1 MAEKVLVCVAWPYAN
16 GPLHLGHIAGAYLPA
31 DIFARYHRL
40 KGNQVL
46 MVSGS
51 DSHGTPI
58 TVQADREGVSPREL
72 FERYHRIFLETWQ
85 KYGISFDLFTH
96 TDTENHHQVSQDMFL
111 RLLENGYLFRQT
123 QRQFYSEVSRRF
135 LPDRYVEGTCP
146 VCGYERARGDQC
158 ERCGILLEATQL
170 IHPRSRIDGSTPV
183 LRETEHYF
191 FNLPALT
198 ERLLSYLRDKGYW
211 RPNVLTFT
219 LNYIRQGLQPRP
231 ITRDLD
237 WGIPVPLEGFD
248 GKVLYVWFE
257 AVIGYLSATIEWA
270 TLRGCPE
277 AWKDWWYE
285 PSAKIVYFIGKDNI
299 PFHTIIWPAQLI
311 GTGPLYEED
320 RSQRLTLPY
329 DVPANEFLNLEGDKF
344 STSRNWAV
352 WALDAA
358 SRYAVDAL
366 RYYLTAIMPETQ
378 DAEFRWV
385 DFIRHNNEE
394 LLSIWGNL
402 VHRVLTFA
410 TRHFNGK
417 VPMPGRMEPRD
428 AEVLARVDLS
438 FETVGR
444 MIEGC
449 RFRHALETV
458 MGLAAEVNR
467 YLNEREPWKEIREDR
482 TRAATTIYVAMRA
495 IDSLKLMFAPFLP
508 FSSQRVHEM
517 LGDEGDLVGRLTV
530 RSVAERTRE
539 HLVLTYEA
547 DPRIRWEP
555 SRLPP
560 GQRLGEIRPLF
571 EKIDEGRAEEERAR
585 LGQPAA

>member
-1 MAEKVLVCVAWPYAN
+1 MTEKVLVCVAWPYAN

-40 KGNQVL
+40 KGNRVL

-58 TVQADREGVSPREL
+58 TVQADREGVPPRTL

-96 TDTENHHQVSQDMFL
+96 TDTENHHRVAQDMFL
-111 RLLENGYLFRQT
+111 RLLEKGYLFKQT

-135 LPDRYVEGTCP
+135 LPDRYIEGTCP
-146 VCGYERARGDQC
+146 ICGYERARGDQC
-158 ERCGILLEATQL
+158 EQCGVLLEATQL
-170 IHPRSRIDGSTPV
+170 IHPRSRIDGSVPV

-191 FNLPALT
+191 FNLPAFA
-198 ERLLSYLRDKGYW
+198 ESLLDYLRDKGYW

-237 WGIPVPLEGFD
+237 WGIPVPLEGFE

-270 TLRGCPE
+270 SISGNPE
-277 AWKDWWYE
+277 AWKDWWYD
-285 PSAKIVYFIGKDNI
+285 PGAKIVYFIGKDNI

-311 GTGPLYEED
+311 GTERLYEED
-320 RSQRLTLPY
+320 PSKRLILPY

-358 SRYAVDAL
+358 ERYAVDAI
-366 RYYLTAIMPETQ
+366 RYYLTSIMPETQ
-378 DAEFRWV
+378 DAEFRWA

-410 TRHFNGK
+410 VRHFDGE
-417 VPMPGRMEPRD
+417 VPMPGLMEPRD
-428 AEVLARVDLS
+428 AELLARIDVS
-438 FETVGR
+438 FGTVGR
-444 MIEGC
+444 LIEGC
-449 RFRHALETV
+449 RFRQALETL
-458 MGLAAEVNR
+458 MGLAAEANR
-467 YLNEREPWKEIREDR
+467 YLNECEPWREIHGDR
-482 TRAATTIYVAMRA
+482 TRAGTIIYVALRA
-495 IDSLKLMFAPFLP
+495 IDSLKVLLAPFLP

-517 LGDEGDLVGRLTV
+517 LGYEGDLVGRLSV
-530 RSVAERTRE
+530 RSVKEAERE
-539 HLVLTYEA
+539 HLALVYEV
-547 DPRIRWEP
+547 DLRIRWEP
-555 SRLPP
+555 SRLRP
-560 GQRLGEIRPLF
+560 GQRLREIRPLF
-571 EKIDEGRAEEERAR
+571 ERIDEARAEEERAR
-585 LGQPAA
+585 LGQPTT

>member
-96 TDTENHHQVSQDMFL
+96 TDTENHHRVSQDMFL

-135 LPDRYVEGTCP
+135 LPDRYIEGTCP

-158 ERCGILLEATQL
+158 ERCGTLLEATQL

-191 FNLPALT
+191 LNLPAFT
-198 ERLLSYLRDKGYW
+198 EPLLNYLRDKGYW

-237 WGIPVPLEGFD
+237 WGIPVPLEGFE

-270 TLRGCPE
+270 ALRGRPE
-277 AWKDWWYE
+277 AWKDWWYD
-285 PSAKIVYFIGKDNI
+285 PAAKIVYFIGKDNI

-311 GTGPLYEED
+311 GTGRLYEED
-320 RSQRLTLPY
+320 PSRRFTLPY

-449 RFRHALETV
+449 RFRQALETV

>member
-1 MAEKVLVCVAWPYAN
+1 MTEKVLVCVAWPYAN

-96 TDTENHHQVSQDMFL
+96 TDTENHHRVSQDMFL

-135 LPDRYVEGTCP
+135 LPDRYIEGTCP
-146 VCGYERARGDQC
+146 ICGYERARGDQC
-158 ERCGILLEATQL
+158 ERCGTLLEATQL

-191 FNLPALT
+191 LNLPAFT
-198 ERLLSYLRDKGYW
+198 EPLLNYLRDKGYW

-237 WGIPVPLEGFD
+237 WGIPVPLEGFE

-270 TLRGCPE
+270 ALQGRPE
-277 AWKDWWYE
+277 AWKDWWYD
-285 PSAKIVYFIGKDNI
+285 PAAKIVYFIGKDNI

-311 GTGPLYEED
+311 GTGRLY
-320 RSQRLTLPY
+320 
-329 DVPANEFLNLEGDKF
+329 
-344 STSRNWAV
+344 
-352 WALDAA
+352 
-358 SRYAVDAL
+358 
-366 RYYLTAIMPETQ
+366 
-378 DAEFRWV
+378 
-385 DFIRHNNEE
+385 
-394 LLSIWGNL
+394 
-402 VHRVLTFA
+402 
-410 TRHFNGK
+410 
-417 VPMPGRMEPRD
+417 
-428 AEVLARVDLS
+428 
-438 FETVGR
+438 
-444 MIEGC
+444 
-449 RFRHALETV
+449 
-458 MGLAAEVNR
+458 
-467 YLNEREPWKEIREDR
+467 
-482 TRAATTIYVAMRA
+482 
-495 IDSLKLMFAPFLP
+495 
-508 FSSQRVHEM
+508 
-517 LGDEGDLVGRLTV
+517 
-530 RSVAERTRE
+530 
-539 HLVLTYEA
+539 
-547 DPRIRWEP
+547 
-555 SRLPP
+555 
-560 GQRLGEIRPLF
+560 
-571 EKIDEGRAEEERAR
+571 
-585 LGQPAA
+585 

>member
-135 LPDRYVEGTCP
+135 LPDRYIEGTCP
-146 VCGYERARGDQC
+146 ICGYERARGDQC
-158 ERCGILLEATQL
+158 ERCGTLLEATQL

-191 FNLPALT
+191 LNLPAFT
-198 ERLLSYLRDKGYW
+198 EPLLNYLRDKGYW

-311 GTGPLYEED
+311 GTGRLYEED
-320 RSQRLTLPY
+320 PSRRFTLPY

-378 DAEFRWV
+378 DSEFRWI

-410 TRHFNGK
+410 ARHFDGE

-428 AEVLARVDLS
+428 AEVLARVDVS

-444 MIEGC
+444 LIEGC
-449 RFRHALETV
+449 RFRQALETV

-495 IDSLKLMFAPFLP
+495 IDSLKIMFAPFLP
-508 FSSQRVHEM
+508 FSSQRIHEM
-517 LGDEGDLVGRLTV
+517 LGYEGDLVGQLTV

-539 HLVLTYEA
+539 HLVLTCQA

>member
-1 MAEKVLVCVAWPYAN
+1 MTEKVLVCVAWPYAN

-96 TDTENHHQVSQDMFL
+96 TDTENHHRVSQDMFL

-135 LPDRYVEGTCP
+135 LPDRYIEGTCP
-146 VCGYERARGDQC
+146 ICGYERARGDQC
-158 ERCGILLEATQL
+158 ERCGTLLEATQL
-170 IHPRSRIDGSTPV
+170 IHPRSRIDGSTPA

-191 FNLPALT
+191 LNLPAFT
-198 ERLLSYLRDKGYW
+198 EPLLNYLRDKGYW

-237 WGIPVPLEGFD
+237 WGIPVPLEGFE

-270 TLRGCPE
+270 ALQGRPE
-277 AWKDWWYE
+277 AWKDWWYD
-285 PSAKIVYFIGKDNI
+285 PAAKIFYFIGKDNI

-311 GTGPLYEED
+311 GTGRLYEED
-320 RSQRLTLPY
+320 PSRRFTLPY

-378 DAEFRWV
+378 DSEFRWI

-410 TRHFNGK
+410 ARHFDGE

-428 AEVLARVDLS
+428 AEVLARVDVS

-444 MIEGC
+444 LIEGC
-449 RFRHALETV
+449 RFRQALETV

-495 IDSLKLMFAPFLP
+495 IDSLKIMFAPFLP

-517 LGDEGDLVGRLTV
+517 LGYEGDLVGRLAA

-547 DPRIRWEP
+547 EPRIRWEP
-555 SRLPP
+555 SRLTP
-560 GQRLGEIRPLF
+560 GQRLREIRPLF

>member
-1 MAEKVLVCVAWPYAN
+1 MTEKVLVCVAWPYAN